1 MKIGIWRIKGWE
13 KEYLETALK
22 DHEVTFFE
30 GDLNKET
37 IPEDTSFEVISVFVG
52 SDVSSEV
59 INAFPNLK
67 LIATRS
73 TGFDHIDLEVAN
85 TKGIQVASVP
95 TYGEN
100 TVAEHAFALLLSLS
114 HRIYEGYDRLRE
126 EGVYSFEGLE
136 GFDLKDKVMGIVGT
150 GHIGQYTIKI
160 ANGFSMKV
168 IAYDAFPK
176 EGMDKELGFEY
187 KKTLEELLAESDVV
201 SLHLPYMK
209 ETHHII
215 NKDNILKMKKG
226 SVLINTARGPL
237 VETDALV
244 GALESGHLAGAG
256 LDVFEE
262 EDVAK
267 DELGYLL
274 SGSDKSD
281 LKVVLE
287 NHKLI
292 DMDNVIVTP
301 HSAFNTKEA
310 KTRIL
315 DTTLENINSFVDSG
329 EAKNLVRGK

>member
-13 KEYLETALK
+13 KDYLESALK
-22 DHEVTFFE
+22 GHEVSFFE
-30 GDLNKET
+30 GDLNKDT
-37 IPEDTSFEVISVFVG
+37 IPSDTSFEIISVFVG
-52 SDVSSEV
+52 SLLDSEV
-59 INAFPNLK
+59 INALSNLK
-67 LIATRS
+67 LITTRS
-73 TGFDHIDLEVAN
+73 TGFDHIDLETAHKKN
-85 TKGIQVASVP
+85 IQVAYVP

-100 TVAEHAFALLLSLS
+100 TVAEHAFALLLCLA

-126 EGVYSFEGLE
+126 KGVYSFEGLE
-136 GFDLKDKVMGIVGT
+136 GFDLKDKTIGIIGT
-150 GHIGQYTIKI
+150 GHIGQYAIKI

-168 IAYDAFPK
+168 IAFDAFPK
-176 EGMDKELGFEY
+176 KDLNNELNFEY
-187 KKTLEELLAESDVV
+187 KNILDELLSESDVV
-201 SLHLPYMK
+201 SLHVPYIK
-209 ETHHII
+209 ETHHMI
-215 NKDNILKMKKG
+215 NKNNILKMKKG
-226 SVLINTARGPL
+226 SVLINTARGAL
-237 VETDALV
+237 VETEALV
-244 GALESGHLAGAG
+244 SALEGGHLAGAG

-292 DMDNVIVTP
+292 DMNNVIVTP

-315 DTTLENINSFVDSG
+315 NTTLENINSFIEKG
-329 EAKNLVRGK
+329 EAENLVKK